1 MVSGMLLC
9 GWVKDSSS
17 SRLKYRG
24 FPPVVDIPAADLD
37 PGGDIKRVVDRVI
50 DS

>member
-17 SRLKYRG
+17 SRFQSRG
-24 FPPVVDIPAADLD
+24 LNPVVDIPAADLD
-37 PGGDIKRVVDRVI
+37 PGGDIKRMVYRVI
-50 DS
+50 D